1 MSQSFKNNHADNFN
15 LDMIALEF
23 TTFVGRFHPL
33 FVHLPIGFIL
43 LAILLEW
50 WESFQKTDTPSKLI
64 PLAWFIGGLA
74 AFAAA
79 LCGWY
84 LGETGLYEEEQIFA
98 HRWLG
103 IALVPISFIGWWMKR
118 KSKDYPKLMQNGFN
132 ILLIVLLS
140 IEGHKGAN
148 LTHGEDYLTEFAPE
162 PLQSLL
168 ASKKDTVSGLRFN
181 NPDSVVVYVELI
193 EPIFNAKCVACHN
206 NEVQR
211 GGLNMSQPDSL
222 LFGGDGGGIIAAGD
236 LEESELFRRITLPQ
250 KNIKFMPPTTNTL
263 SYDEIKIIEWWIDQG
278 ASFENTVSQLEVDKS
293 MKPVLMR
300 SYGLNTEPRAWYEKV
315 QIATL
320 DSTQIVLLTQ
330 QGFSV
335 NTFGENNPL
344 LDVSYVGNNLTRE
357 KMAVLAVAK
366 KHITWLSLTDTN
378 VEDEW
383 LSTISDF
390 KNLTRLELD
399 KTNISDDGITNLKAL
414 SHLEV
419 LNLYAS
425 GVSNTSLLVFQEL
438 PELKRVYLSRTQVTF
453 DNAMSAANKREGLS
467 FIVDENFK
475 NNKGL

>member
-1 MSQSFKNNHADNFN
+1 
-15 LDMIALEF
+15 MIALEF
-23 TTFVGRFHPL
+23 TTFIGRFHPL
-33 FVHLPIGFIL
+33 FVHLPIGFIM

-50 WESFQKTDTPSKLI
+50 WESFRKTNTPSKLI
-64 PLAWFIGGLA
+64 ATAWFIGGFA

-84 LGETGLYEEEQIFA
+84 LGETGLYEEEQIFV

-103 IALVPISFIGWWMKR
+103 IALVPISFIGWWIKR
-118 KSKDYPKLMQNGFN
+118 KSNDYPKLLQNCFN
-132 ILLIVLLS
+132 VLLIILLS
-140 IEGHKGAN
+140 IEGHKGGN
-148 LTHGEDYLTEFAPE
+148 LTHGETYLTEFAPK
-162 PLQSLL
+162 PLQKLL
-168 ASKKDTVSGLRFN
+168 APQKNSISGLRLN
-181 NPDSVVVYVELI
+181 NPDSVAVYVELI

-206 NEVQR
+206 NEVKR

-222 LFGGDGGGIIAAGD
+222 LFGGDGGKIIAAGN

-263 SYDEIKIIEWWIDQG
+263 NYDEIKTIEWWIEQG
-278 ASFENTVSQLEVDKS
+278 ASFENTVSELNVDKR

-315 QIATL
+315 QIAPL
-320 DSTQIVLLTQ
+320 DSTQIVILTQ

-335 NTFGENNPL
+335 KTFGENNPL
-344 LDVSYVGNNLTRE
+344 LDVSYAGNSLTRV
-357 KMAVLAVAK
+357 KMAALAVAK
-366 KHITWLSLTDTN
+366 NHITWLSLTDTN

-399 KTNISDDGITNLKAL
+399 KTNISDDGVTNLKAL

-438 PELKRVYLSRTQVTF
+438 PELKRVYLSRTQVTL
-453 DNAMSAANKREGLS
+453 DNAASASTKREDLS
-467 FIVDENFK
+467 FIVDDNFK
-475 NNKGL
+475 NSKKL